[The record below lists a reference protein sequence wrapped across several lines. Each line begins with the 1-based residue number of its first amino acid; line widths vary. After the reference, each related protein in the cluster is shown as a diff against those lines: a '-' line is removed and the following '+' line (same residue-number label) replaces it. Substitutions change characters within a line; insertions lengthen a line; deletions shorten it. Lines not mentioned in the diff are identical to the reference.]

1 MKASHIMTGIVAL
14 LAGFWLGR
22 IQIAGR
28 EPGKESRG
36 EIPAGASSVASAAE
50 SDSSAASRNS
60 RPLAAAVSDGAKL
73 AEELHQT
80 FLIGNPITRSL
91 KFAELL
97 EEMTP
102 QNAREFRELFFGFD
116 KQGLRYDSEWRLLW
130 HQWGK
135 VDPLAAMAALK
146 EEGSNGRS
154 ASYAASVLELIFSSW
169 SEIDSAAASKHLS
182 QLTDPDQYN
191 RAYFGLLR
199 GMDLES
205 ASRFAEQTSFPEGT
219 TASSAAERLV
229 ERALRESG
237 STDDMKS
244 WYDGLSTHDFKQ
256 AAIDHVYWRLKQ
268 ADLGASAAWVGEQ
281 TVAGMDTRRINGEL
295 VADFVKADPLKGL
308 DWYLSL
314 PEPVRD
320 AAEIQRLTEAAAEN
334 PESFQE
340 WRSKSPVAGLIP
352 AGDRQ

>member
-1 MKASHIMTGIVAL
+1 MKASHVLTAIVAL
-14 LAGFWLGR
+14 LAGYGMGR
-22 IQIAGR
+22 MQTPHGEATGEAKREIA
-28 EPGKESRG
+28 EK
-36 EIPAGASSVASAAE
+36 PAPVVSVPE
-50 SDSSAASRNS
+50 VDTPAASRKS
-60 RPLAAAVSDGAKL
+60 RPQDAAIPGEAKL
-73 AEELHQT
+73 PDELHQT

-91 KFAELL
+91 RFAELL
-97 EEMTP
+97 EGMTP
-102 QNAREFRELFFGFD
+102 QNAKDFRELFFGFD
-116 KQGLRYDSEWRLLW
+116 RQGLRYDSEWRLLW

-135 VDPLAAMAALK
+135 VDPLAAMAALE

-169 SEIDSAAASKHLS
+169 SETDSAAASKHLA

-205 ASRFAEQTSFPEGT
+205 ASRFAEQTTFPEGT

-229 ERALRESG
+229 ERSLRESG
-237 STDDMKS
+237 STDTMKS
-244 WYDGLSTHDFKQ
+244 WYDGLGTQAFKQ

-268 ADLGASAAWVGEQ
+268 VDLATSAAWVGEQ
-281 TVAGMDTRRINGEL
+281 TVAGMDTHRINGEL

-314 PEPVRD
+314 PESARQ
-320 AAEIQRLTEAAAEN
+320 AEEIDRLTEAAAKN

-340 WRSKSPVAGLIP
+340 WRGKSPMAERLATP
-352 AGDRQ
+352 

>member
-1 MKASHIMTGIVAL
+1 MKASPILTGIVAL
-14 LAGFWLGR
+14 LAGYWMGR
-22 IQIAGR
+22 MHTSDRGR
-28 EPGKESRG
+28 RQESRG
-36 EIPAGASSVASAAE
+36 EVPAKASPAASAAE
-50 SDSSAASRNS
+50 SESPAAPHNS
-60 RPLAAAVSDGAKL
+60 RPPAAAVSNGAKL
-73 AEELHQT
+73 SEELHKT

-91 KFAELL
+91 RFAELL
-97 EEMTP
+97 EGMTP
-102 QNAREFRELFFGFD
+102 QNAKDFRELFFSFD
-116 KQGLRYDSEWRLLW
+116 RQGLSYDSEWRLLW

-146 EEGSNGRS
+146 DEGSNGRS

-169 SEIDSAAASKHLS
+169 SEIDSAAASKQLS
-182 QLTDPDQYN
+182 QLTDPAQYN

-205 ASRFAEQTSFPEGT
+205 ASRFAEQTTFPEGT

-229 ERALRESG
+229 ERSLRESG
-237 STDDMKS
+237 STDSMKS
-244 WYDGLSTHDFKQ
+244 WYDELSTQEFKQ
-256 AAIDHVYWRLKQ
+256 AAIDHVYWRLKK
-268 ADLGASAAWVGEQ
+268 ADLGASAAWMSEQ

-314 PEPVRD
+314 PESARQ
-320 AAEIQRLTEAAAEN
+320 AEEIQRLTEAAAKN

-340 WRSKSPVAGLIP
+340 WRGKSPLAERLATP
-352 AGDRQ
+352 